1 MIKSRLYL
9 KITKDIFPYDQNYTM
24 TDSDNHESNSGNSK
38 TKPDESIKIM
48 SVDDEKIKTVG
59 EILSN
64 DSSRAILK
72 ILANKEMSANQISQD
87 TDLSIALVAFHL
99 KKMQDVGIIKMT
111 STGKSVKGQDVKY
124 YSATNQSFLI
134 TPAKR
139 ADSILDSV
147 KRYSRFAAIGIAGLV
162 SWVILRKDNG
172 EWNSGEEIPITLS
185 DPDTVTKEPRPTL
198 PPSDFM
204 HGEDA
209 SSPPV
214 PSPEP
219 THSGVQGFDLNIDSD
234 VANTGS
240 VSLDKTV
247 YPIPF
252 DPTSAG
258 SVEPFIFSIIIPIAV
273 VVTGIILERLLTR
286 WLIKRKQNKISKG
299 KTK

>member
-1 MIKSRLYL
+1 
-9 KITKDIFPYDQNYTM
+9 M
-24 TDSDNHESNSGNSK
+24 TDFDNHESNSDNSK
-38 TKPDESIKIM
+38 TKPDESIKVM

-124 YSATNQSFLI
+124 YSVTNQSFLI
-134 TPAKR
+134 TPARR

-147 KRYSRFAAIGIAGLV
+147 KRYSRFAAIGIAGLA
-162 SWVILRKDNG
+162 SWVILRKDDLP
-172 EWNSGEEIPITLS
+172 NSIYHEIPITLS
-185 DPDTVTKEPRPTL
+185 DPDTITKEPMPTL
-198 PPSDFM
+198 PQNDFT

-209 SSPPV
+209 SSPLV
-214 PSPEP
+214 SSPEP
-219 THSGVQGFDLNIDSD
+219 SHSGVQEFDLNIDSD
-234 VANTGS
+234 SVNTGS
-240 VSLDKTV
+240 VSLDRTV
-247 YPIPF
+247 YPVPF
-252 DPTSAG
+252 DTASAG
-258 SVEPFIFSIIIPIAV
+258 SVEPLIFSIIIPIVV

-286 WLIKRKQNKISKG
+286 WLKRKQNKISKG

>member
-1 MIKSRLYL
+1 MIKTRLYL

-24 TDSDNHESNSGNSK
+24 KDSDNGNHESNSDNSK
-38 TKPDESIKIM
+38 TKPDESIKVM

-72 ILANKEMSANQISQD
+72 ILADKEMSANQISQD

-134 TPAKR
+134 TPARR

-147 KRYSRFAAIGIAGLV
+147 KRYSRFAVIGIAGLV
-162 SWVILRKDNG
+162 SWVMLRKDNG

-185 DPDTVTKEPRPTL
+185 DPDTITKEPRPTL

-219 THSGVQGFDLNIDSD
+219 SHSGVQELNPQVNVPDTA
-234 VANTGS
+234 VH
-240 VSLDKTV
+240 LDRTV
-247 YPIPF
+247 YPVPF
-252 DPTSAG
+252 GTPESI
-258 SVEPFIFSIIIPIAV
+258 ESIILSLLIPIAV
-273 VVTGIILERLLTR
+273 IISGIIINRVVSS
-286 WLIKRKQNKISKG
+286 WMIKRNAHKV
-299 KTK
+299 